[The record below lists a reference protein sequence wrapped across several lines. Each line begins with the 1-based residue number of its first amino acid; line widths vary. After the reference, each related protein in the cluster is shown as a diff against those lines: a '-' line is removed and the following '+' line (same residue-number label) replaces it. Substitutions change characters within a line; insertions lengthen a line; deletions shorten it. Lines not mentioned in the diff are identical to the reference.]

1 MFDKLKSWLNKLYAE
16 LTTVQESSHRVALS
30 FSIGIFLGILP
41 FTGILAAIFIAIY
54 FKLNKAA
61 AILGSAITNTW
72 LGIIVL
78 GLAVQLGASISGAN
92 WQVLQGQV
100 DNVLKNFSWKT
111 LQQVD
116 ILPLLGSVAIGYMLI
131 SLGFAIIGY
140 GVARIV
146 LYWQR
151 RG

>member
-16 LTTVQESSHRVALS
+16 LTTVQESPHRVALS

-78 GLAVQLGASISGAN
+78 GLAVQLGAAISGAD
-92 WQVLQGQV
+92 WQALQGQV
-100 DNVLKNFSWKT
+100 DNVIKNFSWKT

-116 ILPLLGSVAIGYMLI
+116 ILPLLGSVALGYMLI

-140 GVARIV
+140 GVARAV